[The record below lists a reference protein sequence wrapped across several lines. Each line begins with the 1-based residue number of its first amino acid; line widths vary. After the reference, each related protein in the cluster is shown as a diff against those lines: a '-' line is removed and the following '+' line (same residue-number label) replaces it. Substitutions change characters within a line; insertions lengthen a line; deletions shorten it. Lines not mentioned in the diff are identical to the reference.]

1 MLEETFPS
9 LYCSNPYGVGCKPD
23 ITAWVYE
30 LETPLNKPAI
40 IVCYKCEGVFIK
52 YSNGNLK
59 QIVFKNKNKGRLAL
73 SPTPNKVYRNKVWM
87 YRRENVK
94 DKALLLRVQRE
105 HVEQLKQTLNNQQ
118 QRLNILERAVHKQIK
133 EVK

>member
-9 LYCSNPYGVGCKPD
+9 LCCSNPYGVGRRPD
-23 ITAWVYE
+23 IVAWVYE
-30 LETPLNKPAI
+30 LETPLNKPALI
-40 IVCYKCEGVFIK
+40 TCYKCEGVFIK

-59 QIVFKNKNKGRLAL
+59 QIVVKNKNKGRLAL
-73 SPTPNKVYRNKVWM
+73 SSTPNTIYRNRVWM
-87 YRRENVK
+87 YQRDDVK
-94 DKALLLRVQRE
+94 AKALLLRAQQE
-105 HVEQLKQTLNNQQ
+105 HVEQLKQTLDKQQ